1 MQMKIVHLAFLLLL
15 AVPAVAQTS
24 SGYLDNSS
32 AWKWE
37 HDAGT
42 PGSSTGQLI
51 FNVANPSLNGSAT
64 EFVVS
69 YSDYGGERF
78 HLMFGNDTSASYFIY
93 DTWVYLVNPTQVQNL
108 ELDADQVTAND
119 ETIIFGTQCSSISGT
134 WEYTYVSNGH
144 AHWQRSN
151 LPCNPQNWAPNKW
164 HHIQI
169 QSHRV
174 GDVVTHDW
182 VKLDNGAAHSFKQAT
197 APSGL
202 FLSWMPIGVLV
213 LNFQVDGALPGSGTV
228 QGYFNELQVWRW

>member
-1 MQMKIVHLAFLLLL
+1 MQTKFVHLTFLLLL
-15 AVPAVAQTS
+15 GLPAIAQTS

-51 FNVANPSLNGSAT
+51 FNVANPSVNGAAT

-78 HLMFGNDTSASYFIY
+78 HLVFGNDTNASYFIY

-108 ELDADQVTAND
+108 ELDADQVTANG
-119 ETIIFGTQCSSISGT
+119 ETIIQGTQCSSISGT
-134 WEYTYVSNGH
+134 WEYTYVSNSH

-169 QSHRV
+169 SMHRDSN
-174 GDVVTHDW
+174 GVVTHEW
-182 VKLDNGAAHSFKQAT
+182 VALDGVTHHFQNAT
-197 APSGL
+197 ASSA
-202 FLSWMPIGVLV
+202 LSLHWSEGELIVNV
-213 LNFQVDGALPGSGTV
+213 QFDGEYPGHGSIKS
-228 QGYFNELQVWRW
+228 YFDKLTITRY